1 MGRNSAHPLID
12 AAIAEL
18 AGRQHGVVALEQLIE
33 IGLTASGV
41 RSRVERGRL
50 HPVHRGV
57 YSVGHPLLTAK
68 GRMMAAVLACGP
80 GAVLSHRAAADL
92 HGLRPSSAM
101 RIDVTIG
108 GRERRRRGIAGH
120 RSRTLM
126 ERDRTAV
133 DGIPCPS
140 LARTP

>member
-92 HGLRPSSAM
+92 HGLRPSSAG
-101 RIDVTIG
+101 RIDVTVTAD
-108 GRERRRRGIAGH
+108 RARRKRRIAVH
-120 RSRTLM
+120 RSRTLL
-126 ERDRTAV
+126 ERDITTV
-133 DGIPCPS
+133 D
-140 LARTP
+140 